1 MQHTIPGLPAAPA
14 IVPPLVSSSPSSS
27 CPTSPRTPRRKIFTD
42 ADLAPWFRSEAYDH
56 LHRTILR
63 LTTAVVGR
71 PNDHECFES
80 EATSIL
86 VQFLRHER
94 ERIAQV
100 PLQTS
105 PQRFGNK
112 AFRDWLEGL
121 EQAEPE
127 LQHSLLALAPD
138 LSDSLKA
145 AVTPELHFHL
155 VSSFGSPQRLDYGTG
170 HELSFVAYLV
180 CLVRARVFSER
191 DECALVLRVFAE
203 YIETVHEVQRV
214 FRLEPAGSKGVW
226 GLDDH
231 QHLVYLFGAAQ
242 LVGHLTLRPSS
253 ILSPSTLSAH
263 APTSLFLSSIQHIHT
278 LKRGPFAEHSPLLH
292 QIATTV
298 PSFAKV
304 AKGLWDM
311 YRHEVLAKVP
321 VVQHCRFGDVALR
334 WVDRD
339 GGEGE
344 LPSSG
349 DGREQ
354 DAGEE
359 AVEGEGAGLA
369 QAITPAPWVASS
381 GAPGANGGGV
391 RPLPPPSRLGAS
403 TTISTST
410 SSASS
415 AFSRRQHPSTFPL
428 PPHTSSAPRT
438 SFQPP
443 TLFPSRAPHA
453 SPSPRTSSS
462 TTTTVADQGG
472 AAAASSPFGILPR
485 VGLGGDAALER
496 GGGPGRAGGEGGGPS
511 GTRAPWTQ

>member
-1 MQHTIPGLPAAPA
+1 MQHNIPGLPAAPP
-14 IVPPLVSSSPSSS
+14 IVPPLLASSSSSS

-56 LHRTILR
+56 LRATILR
-63 LTTAVVGR
+63 LTTAVVAR
-71 PNDHECFES
+71 PNDHNCFES
-80 EATSIL
+80 EATSVL
-86 VQFLRHER
+86 VAFLRRER
-94 ERIAQV
+94 ARIAQV

-112 AFRDWLEGL
+112 AFRDWLAAV

-127 LQHSLLALAPD
+127 LQRALLAVAPD

-155 VSSFGSPQRLDYGTG
+155 LSSFGSPQRLDYGTG

-191 DECALVLRVFAE
+191 DECALVLRVFHE
-203 YIETVHEVQRV
+203 YIETVREVQRV

-242 LVGHLTLRPSS
+242 LVGHPTLGPSS
-253 ILSPSTLSAH
+253 ILSPSTLATH

-278 LKRGPFAEHSPLLH
+278 LKRGPFAEHSPLLD

-311 YRHEVLAKVP
+311 YRAEVLAKVP

-339 GGEGE
+339 GGDE

-349 DGREQ
+349 DGREE
-354 DAGEE
+354 DAGDDGLERDE
-359 AVEGEGAGLA
+359 AGLA
-369 QAITPAPWVASS
+369 QGITPAPWAATS
-381 GAPGANGGGV
+381 GALDGGV

-403 TTISTST
+403 TTISTS
-410 SSASS
+410 SSSSSRSPSSS
-415 AFSRRQHPSTFPL
+415 AFARRQHPPTFPL
-428 PPHTSSAPRT
+428 PPSTSSAPRT

-443 TLFPSRAPHA
+443 TLFPSRAPHTA
-453 SPSPRTSSS
+453 PPPRS

-472 AAAASSPFGILPR
+472 AAAASSPFGALPR
-485 VGLGGDAALER
+485 VGLGSDAALER
-496 GGGPGRAGGEGGGPS
+496 GSGGGRAGGAEEGGPS
-511 GTRAPWTQ
+511 GTRAPWAQ

>member
-1 MQHTIPGLPAAPA
+1 MQHNIPGLPAAPD
-14 IVPPLVSSSPSSS
+14 IVPALVASSSSST

-56 LHRTILR
+56 LQSTILR
-63 LTTAVVGR
+63 LTAAVVAR
-71 PNDHECFES
+71 PNDHDCFES
-80 EATSIL
+80 EATTVL
-86 VQFLRHER
+86 VGFLRR
-94 ERIAQV
+94 EKDRIALV
-100 PLQTS
+100 PLQTG

-112 AFRDWLEGL
+112 AFRDWLAGV

-127 LQHSLLALAPD
+127 LQRTLLDLAPH

-145 AVTPELHFHL
+145 AIAPELHFHL
-155 VSSFGSPQRLDYGTG
+155 LSSFGSPQRLDYGTG

-191 DECALVLRVFAE
+191 DECALVLRVFSE
-203 YIETVHEVQRV
+203 YIETVREVQRV
-214 FRLEPAGSKGVW
+214 FKLEPAGSKGVW

-242 LVGHLTLRPSS
+242 LVGHPTLRPSS
-253 ILSPSTLSAH
+253 ILSPSTLSTH
-263 APTSLFLSSIQHIHT
+263 APASLFLSSIQHIHT
-278 LKRGPFAEHSPLLH
+278 LKRGPFSEHSPLLH

-321 VVQHCRFGDVALR
+321 VVQHCRFSDVALR

-339 GGEGE
+339 GGEE

-349 DGREQ
+349 DGREE
-354 DAGEE
+354 DAGDEGL
-359 AVEGEGAGLA
+359 EGEGAALA
-369 QAITPAPWVASS
+369 QAITPAPWAAAEGSL
-381 GAPGANGGGV
+381 GGGGGGGV

-403 TTISTST
+403 TTTST
-410 SSASS
+410 SSSSFSAST

-428 PPHTSSAPRT
+428 PPSTFSTPRT
-438 SFQPP
+438 WFQPP
-443 TLFPSRAPHA
+443 TLFPSRASHT
-453 SPSPRTSSS
+453 SPPPTRS
-462 TTTTVADQGG
+462 TTVADQGG
-472 AAAASSPFGILPR
+472 AAAASSPFGVLPR
-485 VGLGGDAALER
+485 VGLGSDAALER
-496 GGGPGRAGGEGGGPS
+496 GSGSGRAGEQEGGPS
-511 GTRAPWTQ
+511 GTRAPWAQ